1 MKRYIAS
8 SRFVVNVF
16 CSTCGT
22 SNIVVSQSR
31 KCFEEAVEE
40 AIEDEEIIN
49 CLAKL
54 HDAESIISRKELNR
68 VVLTKTRHSTFFT
81 DKVALDLH

>member
-22 SNIVVSQSR
+22 IIVVSQSR

-40 AIEDEEIIN
+40 TIEDEEIIN